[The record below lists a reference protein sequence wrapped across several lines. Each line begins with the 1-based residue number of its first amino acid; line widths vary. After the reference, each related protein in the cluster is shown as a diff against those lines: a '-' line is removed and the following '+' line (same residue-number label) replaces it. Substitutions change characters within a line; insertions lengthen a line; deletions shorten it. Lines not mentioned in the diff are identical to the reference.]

1 MPREVME
8 YLSVQPGEF
17 IIDGTFGGG
26 GHSRMIAEALG
37 GKGTMLLV
45 DRDETAYERAKEFKS
60 KGIKTIAEFANY
72 SEIKEILEAKRLP
85 KADGLLLDLGF
96 SSLQLEEGRG
106 FSFQKDEPL
115 LMTYSDNE
123 VPLKDLLRQ
132 MSKSEIA
139 DVIFNYSGE
148 RYSRKIAEAIWK
160 AERKKKIET
169 TGELVEIIRSLLPP
183 TYEAGRINPATRT
196 FLAFRIFA
204 NKEMEHLRKVL
215 DDLPEILAPGGR
227 VVIITFQ
234 SLEDREVKEQFK
246 ILNKSGKIE
255 ILTKKPIPVS
265 YEEQKQ
271 NPRARSAK
279 IRVAQ
284 RAKQ

>member
-1 MPREVME
+1 MPKEVME

-26 GHSRMIAEALG
+26 GHSGMIAEALQG
-37 GKGTMLLV
+37 DGMMLLV
-45 DRDETAYERAKEFKS
+45 DRDETAYKRAQAFKP
-60 KGIKTIAEFANY
+60 KGIKTHAAFANY
-72 SEIKEILEAKRLP
+72 SEIRETLESKKLP
-85 KADGLLLDLGF
+85 KADGILLDLGF

-123 VPLKDLLRQ
+123 EPLKNLLRQ
-132 MSKSEIA
+132 MSKQEIA
-139 DVIFNYSGE
+139 DVIYNYSGE

-169 TGELVEIIRSLLPP
+169 TGELVEIIKSTLPQK
-183 TYEAGRINPATRT
+183 YEGGRINPATRT

-204 NKEMEHLRKVL
+204 NKEIEHLRKVL

-227 VVIITFQ
+227 AVIITFQ
-234 SLEDREVKEQFK
+234 SLEDREVKEKFK
-246 ILNKSGKIE
+246 ALNKAGEIE

-284 RAKQ
+284 RAK